1 MRCLTAF
8 DTRMIAPTL
17 NFIISFALALILHEL
32 GHLTAARL
40 CRIPVSQL
48 GLGWGPKIL
57 QGRIDGLDCQ
67 LRLLPIGA
75 FVRMDM
81 RVLQLR
87 SLQQQLFVLGAGIGV
102 NLMLAALTWG
112 TLFGLLNLAL
122 AIGNCIPLYQQD
134 GWKGAIVLSRK
145 LLGRPNRLVEW
156 MVTIFG
162 GLFALGVFT
171 KAVMNAW

>member
-1 MRCLTAF
+1 MKSFETL
-8 DTRMIAPTL
+8 MIAPTL
-17 NFIISFALALILHEL
+17 NFIISFAFALLLHEL

-40 CRIPVSQL
+40 CHIPVSEV

-57 QGRIDGLDCQ
+57 QRRFEGLDWQ

-81 RVLQLR
+81 RVLQVR
-87 SLQQQLFVLGAGIGV
+87 SLHQQLFVLGAGIGV
-102 NLMLAALTWG
+102 NLMLAILTWG
-112 TLFGLLNLAL
+112 TLFGILNLGL

-145 LLGRPNRLVEW
+145 LLGRQNRLVEW
-156 MVTIFG
+156 TVTIVG

-171 KAVMNAW
+171 KALNAW

>member
-1 MRCLTAF
+1 MKSFETL
-8 DTRMIAPTL
+8 MIAPTL

-40 CRIPVSQL
+40 CHIPVSEV

-57 QGRIDGLDCQ
+57 QRRFEGLDWQ
-67 LRLLPIGA
+67 LRLVPIGA

-81 RVLQLR
+81 RILQLR
-87 SLQQQLFVLGAGIGV
+87 SLHQQLFVLGAGIGV
-102 NLMLAALTWG
+102 NLMLAILTWG
-112 TLFGLLNLAL
+112 TLFGILNLAL

-145 LLGRPNRLVEW
+145 LLGRQNRLVEW
-156 MVTIFG
+156 TVTIVG

-171 KAVMNAW
+171 KALNAW

>member
-1 MRCLTAF
+1 MKSFETL
-8 DTRMIAPTL
+8 MIAPTL
-17 NFIISFALALILHEL
+17 NFIISFAFALILHEL

-40 CRIPVSQL
+40 CHIPVSEV

-57 QGRIDGLDCQ
+57 QRRFEGLDWQ
-67 LRLLPIGA
+67 LRLVPIGA

-81 RVLQLR
+81 RVLQVR
-87 SLQQQLFVLGAGIGV
+87 SLYQQLFVLGAGIGV
-102 NLMLAALTWG
+102 NLMLAILTWG
-112 TLFGLLNLAL
+112 TLFGILNLAL

-145 LLGRPNRLVEW
+145 LLGRQNRLVEW
-156 MVTIFG
+156 TVTIVG

-171 KAVMNAW
+171 KALNAW

>member
-1 MRCLTAF
+1 MT
-8 DTRMIAPTL
+8 APTL
-17 NFIISFALALILHEL
+17 NFIISFAFALILHEL

-40 CRIPVSQL
+40 CHVPVSEV

-57 QGRIDGLDCQ
+57 QRRFEGLDCQ

-87 SLQQQLFVLGAGIGV
+87 RIHQQLFVLGAGIGV
-102 NLMLAALTWG
+102 NLMLAILTWG
-112 TLFGLLNLAL
+112 TLFGILNLAL
-122 AIGNCIPLYQQD
+122 AIGNCIPLYQLD

-145 LLGRPNRLVEW
+145 LLGRQNRLVEW
-156 MVTIFG
+156 TVTIIG
-162 GLFALGVFT
+162 GLFALGVFA
-171 KAVMNAW
+171 KALSAW

>member
-1 MRCLTAF
+1 MKSFETL
-8 DTRMIAPTL
+8 MIAPTV
-17 NFIISFALALILHEL
+17 NFIISFAFALILHEL

-40 CRIPVSQL
+40 CHIPVSEV

-57 QGRIDGLDCQ
+57 QRRFEGLDWQ
-67 LRLLPIGA
+67 LRLVPIGA

-87 SLQQQLFVLGAGIGV
+87 SLHQQLFVLGAGIGV
-102 NLMLAALTWG
+102 NLMLAILTWG
-112 TLFGLLNLAL
+112 TLFGILNLAL

-145 LLGRPNRLVEW
+145 LLGKQNRLVEW
-156 MVTIFG
+156 TVTIVG

-171 KAVMNAW
+171 KALNAW